1 MLRVE
6 YFLTISNEKN
16 RIRPAI
22 NIQFVIEIVGHLFA
36 QLPVNTVFK
45 WDLLRS
51 GAVLPQSFPISLRF
65 GRNPGLDT
73 AIQTR
78 GFLP

>member
-22 NIQFVIEIVGHLFA
+22 NIQFAIEIVGHLFV
-36 QLPVNTVFK
+36 QLPVDTIFK
-45 WDLLRS
+45 RDLLRS
-51 GAVLPQSFPISLRF
+51 DAVLPQSFPISLQF
-65 GRNPGLDT
+65 GRNPGLDI